1 MPNEC
6 LTLHHVG
13 YAVPEI
19 APAAADYVERYG
31 YEIVTPIIHDP
42 TQTAF
47 VQFVRLGGDSTF
59 LEFVAP
65 DSPNSKLAN
74 AVRKGGSLNH
84 LCYSVDDIEFTTNRL
99 FESGMIILTAPVSA
113 VAFRGRRVAWLIGR
127 DRIPIELVERGKPG
141 EL

>member
-1 MPNEC
+1 MLNKG

-13 YAVPEI
+13 YAVAEI
-19 APAAADYVERYG
+19 QPVAADYVERYG

-47 VQFVRLGGDSTF
+47 VQFVRLAGDSTF

-65 DSPNSKLAN
+65 DSLNSKLVN
-74 AVRKGGSLNH
+74 AVRRGGSLHH

-99 FESGMIILTAPVSA
+99 FESGMMILTAPVPA
-113 VAFRGRRVAWLIGR
+113 IAFGGRRIAWLMGR

-141 EL
+141 DL

>member
-1 MPNEC
+1 MLNEC

-19 APAAADYVERYG
+19 APVAADYAERYG

-47 VQFVRLGGDSTF
+47 VQFVRLGGDSMF

-84 LCYSVDDIEFTTNRL
+84 LCYAVDNIELTTNRL
-99 FESGMIILTAPVSA
+99 FESGMMILTAPVSA
-113 VAFRGRRVAWLIGR
+113 VAFGGRRIAWLMGR